1 MKGHC
6 PCVATGLSSHA
17 IARAFGHCTSG
28 GFDHPWDPS
37 DLRRCINYC
46 DETGISV
53 EALRE
58 RMATV
63 SESWHALVDH
73 WEELVALIDEERSE
87 GTGRA
92 PRTYQRM
99 RVLLGRAS

>member
-6 PCVATGLSSHA
+6 ACVATGMSSHA

-28 GFDHPWDPS
+28 GFDHPHDPS
-37 DLRRCINYC
+37 DLSRCVAYC
-46 DETGISV
+46 TETGITTD
-53 EALRE
+53 ALRK

-63 SESWHALVDH
+63 SDSWHALVDH
-73 WEELVALIDEERSE
+73 WDDLVLLMDAERAE

-92 PRTYQRM
+92 PRTYRRM
-99 RVLLGRAS
+99 CELLGRN